1 MAAVSLSSAPNMNKL
16 LKEKNEVNTIKD
28 IARKIQEADT
38 LKQIREHML
47 KLSQHM
53 EKAPIEFTEGNDILK
68 MNFEKDVSIALE
80 KTLRT
85 VSLYRDMF
93 VGSSLLEGTASFLKN
108 KITQRMTIPG
118 ESWSKTMIDDIV
130 SILPNIPISM
140 IQQNQNF
147 LKTVAKLPN
156 SHVLRN
162 GSGIWFAIHHLTAAI
177 TNEQEHDFACRVIE
191 RIQDFFPCKIC
202 KEHFGG
208 YINSEETSP
217 RSFKF
222 VMKTISK
229 DSQGNDIAVPSL
241 FLWSIVFHN
250 TVNGFKVDYMDSTEK
265 VHFDL
270 ETAYKQY
277 FVDKEPSCAA
287 SCH

>member
-1 MAAVSLSSAPNMNKL
+1 MATVSLSNPPDMNRL
-16 LKEKNEVNTIKD
+16 LQEAKEVNTIKD

-53 EKAPIEFTEGNDILK
+53 ERAPIEFTEGNDILK
-68 MNFEKDVSIALE
+68 MNFEKDVSAALG
-80 KTLRT
+80 KTLKT
-85 VSLYRDMF
+85 ISSYRDMF
-93 VGSSLLEGTASFLKN
+93 VGSSLLEGTASFLRN
-108 KITQRMTIPG
+108 KISQRMTIPG
-118 ESWSKTMIDDIV
+118 ESWSKPMIDDIIA
-130 SILPNIPISM
+130 ILPNIPIGM
-140 IQQNQNF
+140 IQQNPNF

-156 SHVLRN
+156 SHVLRM
-162 GSGIWFAIHHLTAAI
+162 GAGIWFAIHHLTAAI

-191 RIQDFFPCKIC
+191 RFQEFFPCKIC

-208 YINSEETSP
+208 YLSNEETSP
-217 RSFKF
+217 RSYMF
-222 VMKTISK
+222 VMKNVGK
-229 DSQGNDIAVPSL
+229 DANGSDIIVPSL
-241 FLWSIVFHN
+241 FLWSMVFHN
-250 TVNGFKVDYMDSTEK
+250 TVNGFRVDYINTEK

-277 FVDKEPSCAA
+277 FVDKEPACAA

>member
-1 MAAVSLSSAPNMNKL
+1 MHKL
-16 LKEKNEVNTIKD
+16 LREQQEVKTIKD

-53 EKAPIEFTEGNDILK
+53 DKAPTDFTEGNDILK
-68 MNFEKDVSIALE
+68 MSFEKDVSAALE
-80 KTLRT
+80 KTIKT
-85 VSLYRDMF
+85 ITHYRDMF
-93 VGSSLLEGTASFLKN
+93 VGSSLLEGTASFLKH
-108 KITQRMTIPG
+108 KITQRMAIPG

-130 SILPNIPISM
+130 AILPSIPISM
-140 IQQNQNF
+140 IQQNPDF

-177 TNEQEHDFACRVIE
+177 SNEQEHEFACKVIE
-191 RIQDFFPCKIC
+191 RFQEFFPCKLC
-202 KEHFGG
+202 KEHFGD
-208 YINSEETSP
+208 YLSNEETSP

-222 VMKTISK
+222 VMKNVGK
-229 DSQGNDIAVPSL
+229 DDKENDIVIPSL
-241 FLWSIVFHN
+241 FLWSMVFHN
-250 TVNGFKVDYMDSTEK
+250 TVNGFRVDYLRDRSSTVEPEK

-270 ETAYKQY
+270 DTAYKQY
-277 FVDKEPSCAA
+277 FVDREPSCQA